1 MSGFEGLKAFCDDL
15 ASPEP
20 APGGGT
26 AAAASGAIAASLLS
40 MVCGVT
46 LKSKKHEVNWP
57 RLGLLKARAD
67 ELGALLIKHAEMD
80 ALSYL
85 TVVRHARAKREAPG
99 DEKAAAAYE
108 EAVRGAIEVPT
119 STAEA
124 CVEVLRLADEVAAVG
139 TKSASSDIE
148 VARLLAAAGVD
159 GAVANIMVNL
169 PSCADAS
176 VSARA
181 RDNAERINSEKCAVL
196 AR

>member
-46 LKSKKHEVNWP
+46 LKSKKHEMNWP
-57 RLGLLKARAD
+57 RLELLKERAD

-99 DEKAAAAYE
+99 DEEAAAAYE

-176 VSARA
+176 ASARA
-181 RDNAERINSEKCAVL
+181 RESAERINSEKGALL